1 MLDLTLCAFCD
12 DIKIWLKIIIIIIII
27 MLIPQW
33 EIKS

>member
-12 DIKIWLKIIIIIIII
+12 DIKNMVNKKII